1 MNGGF
6 VMSRDKD
13 PAELFREWV
22 NQWERAVDSFS
33 NQLMGTD
40 EFSRAMNTM
49 QNSQL
54 QFQKVFGELMAQHL
68 ANLNMPSRRDV
79 QHLAEVIHDLD
90 TRLARMEV
98 KLDRLSAASGATS
111 ATRPGPKRTR
121 KPPSAT
127 SPANKKKD

>member
-1 MNGGF
+1 
-6 VMSRDKD
+6 
-13 PAELFREWV
+13 
-22 NQWERAVDSFS
+22 
-33 NQLMGTD
+33 MGTD
-40 EFSRAMNTM
+40 EFLRAMNTM

-98 KLDRLSAASGATS
+98 KLDRLSAASGGAS

-127 SPANKKKD
+127 SPATKKKD